1 MPRVSVMEVP
11 GTCLFFS
18 GERTHPDIHF
28 LDSSPASF
36 RVSHMY
42 QNYKMLDPFK
52 LVSLKLVSSE
62 CLFPKHSRAPAHSQ
76 EVSGSGPAPS
86 CSVSLRYTGVLSLPL
101 KSTAEASFA
110 RRCLLLTASHHS
122 LSPGDRQGRKNLR
135 IQPFAACL
143 HSPPSD
149 VHTSVPG
156 LYRPEG
162 RWRAKLAPVPVKEC
176 GWLLSSPVLLLWSRW
191 PQSYSGFITF
201 L

>member
-1 MPRVSVMEVP
+1 MFWRFRAMPHVSVMEVP

-28 LDSSPASF
+28 LDSSPVSF

-86 CSVSLRYTGVLSLPL
+86 CSVSLRYTSVLSLPL

-110 RRCLLLTASHHS
+110 RRCLLLPASRHS
-122 LSPGDRQGRKNLR
+122 LSPGDRQGRKNLNSTVC
-135 IQPFAACL
+135 CL
-143 HSPPSD
+143 LTQSP
-149 VHTSVPG
+149 
-156 LYRPEG
+156 
-162 RWRAKLAPVPVKEC
+162 
-176 GWLLSSPVLLLWSRW
+176 
-191 PQSYSGFITF
+191 Q
-201 L
+201 